1 MFGPRLVS
9 GIVLIIIAILAL
21 SMGGPVLAGILLAIS
36 LIAYRELT
44 KALGV
49 SGSFRTRNPQAGS
62 MQAGGAQACGT
73 QTGSTQADST
83 QTGGTRAVEIARA
96 SEDLQAVSSGRKSG
110 GFNLLEILGMAGV
123 VLYYATIYFSGTEVL
138 QLMCIV
144 GVFMALMFAYVV
156 TFPRFHAEQVVGAF
170 FAFMYAPVML
180 SFVYLTRICPQ
191 GIYIVW
197 MILISS
203 WGCDTCAYVVGKLIG
218 KKRIFPH
225 LSPKKSLEGCIG
237 GVLGA
242 ALIGG
247 LYGHFFVEAAFP
259 DQTVMWILA
268 FICAVGAVMSQ
279 VGDLA
284 ASAIKR
290 NHNIKDYGKLI
301 PGHGGIMDRFDSMIV
316 TAPMIYFLA
325 ILLIRF

>member
-1 MFGPRLVS
+1 MFVTRLVS

-21 SMGGPVLAGILLAIS
+21 SLGGWVLAAVLLTIS
-36 LIAYRELT
+36 LIAFRELT
-44 KALGV
+44 KVLKIAGQDQRAGV
-49 SGSFRTRNPQAGS
+49 RTES
-62 MQAGGAQACGT
+62 
-73 QTGSTQADST
+73 D
-83 QTGGTRAVEIARA
+83 
-96 SEDLQAVSSGRKSG
+96 KSG
-110 GFNLLEILGMAGV
+110 AAAAENGKSLNLLEIIGMIGIMI
-123 VLYYATIYFSGTEVL
+123 YYSICYFSGGEVL

-144 GVFMALMFAYVV
+144 GAFMALMFAYVV
-156 TFPRFHAEQVVGAF
+156 TFPKYRIEQVSGTF
-170 FAFMYAPVML
+170 FAFVYAPVML
-180 SFVYLTRICPQ
+180 SLVYLTRMCPQ
-191 GIYIVW
+191 GIYSVW

-218 KKRIFPH
+218 KKKIFPV

-237 GVLGA
+237 GVVGA

-259 DQTVMWILA
+259 NQTVKWIIA

-290 NHNIKDYGKLI
+290 NHDVKDYGKLI

-316 TAPMIYFLA
+316 TAPMIYFLT
-325 ILLIRF
+325 ILMIRF